1 MMAMELKTISF
12 RLAAFLVLA
21 TVTASAHTQVSDSRP
36 VTLEQKQQAVAK
48 LAGLLRELYV
58 LGDVAE
64 KVAATIEQKLESGAY
79 DDVGDAR
86 SFADRLTV
94 DLQAVTEDK
103 HLRVGEAPQSE
114 STPTAPTDPEAVR
127 AARRAAVRRSNNG
140 FLRAEVLPGNVGY
153 LDFRRFQSPGVAGDT
168 LVATMAFFA
177 NVDAFILDL
186 RNCRGGSA
194 FTVPYVTAYFFSG
207 PTHLYDMVFR
217 GDNVTEH
224 FWTHPYVPGERLADV
239 PMFIL
244 TSAYTFSGAESVAY
258 RFQVLKRATV
268 VGERT
273 GGGANAGG
281 VRDVAPFFRVYMPMG
296 RPVDPDTGTNWEG
309 SGVEPDIVTS
319 AREALVVAH
328 IAALEALRKEA
339 TDETDRKRLDWAI
352 RRAEADRNP
361 VNLSP
366 QDLERFAGNYGPA
379 RVWVEGW
386 QLRYQRETGA
396 QLLLTPL
403 SATTFYSEAR
413 DPTQIEFILH
423 PDGRV
428 DRLVLTDD
436 AGRREEFPISR

>member
-1 MMAMELKTISF
+1 MLRAC
-12 RLAAFLVLA
+12 AFLILFSF
-21 TVTASAHTQVSDSRP
+21 TASAATEVNDSRP
-36 VTLEQKQQAVAK
+36 VTSEEKQQAVTE
-48 LAGLLRELYV
+48 LANLLRERYV
-58 LGDVAE
+58 LADVAE
-64 KVAATIEQKLESGAY
+64 KAAAFIEQKLKSGAY
-79 DDVGDAR
+79 DDAGDAR

-103 HLRVGEAPQSE
+103 HLRIGEAPRSE
-114 STPTAPTDPEAVR
+114 PTPTAPADPEAVR

-168 LVATMAFFA
+168 LVATMGFFA

-194 FTVPYVTAYFFSG
+194 FTVPYVTAYFFSR
-207 PTHLYDMVFR
+207 PTHLHDMVFR

-224 FWTHPYVPGERLADV
+224 FWTHPYVPGKRLADV

-244 TSAYTFSGAESVAY
+244 TSAYTFSGAEGVAY
-258 RFQVLKRATV
+258 RFKVLKRATI

-309 SGVEPDIVTS
+309 TGVEPDIETS
-319 AREALVVAH
+319 AREALAVAH
-328 IAALEALRKEA
+328 IAALEALREEA
-339 TDETDRKRLDWAI
+339 TDETDRERLDWAI
-352 RRAEADRNP
+352 RRVEADRNP

-366 QDLERFAGNYGPA
+366 QDLERFTGNYGPA
-379 RVWVEGW
+379 RVWVEGG
-386 QLRYQRETGA
+386 QLRYQRQTGA

-413 DPTQIEFILH
+413 DPTNIEFMLL
-423 PDGRV
+423 PDDRV
-428 DRLVLTDD
+428 DRLVFTDD
-436 AGRREEFPISR
+436 AGRREEFFISR